1 MGMHWELQPFPIE
14 RRRKNGRGKIQ
25 VKEEEKRGKVN

>member
-1 MGMHWELQPFPIE
+1 MGMHWELQPFAIE